1 MKRNQMLN
9 KIISLVMIFA
19 MYLTMSASAF
29 AEIDNPETDYES
41 VETIKDDDS
50 TLDAEESTGE
60 VIIVE
65 DSEEIVAD
73 DQIPEDLPI
82 EPVDEE
88 TEDEEVEDEE
98 VEDEEV
104 EDEETEDEETEEE
117 LEELEEECEHEFDE
131 DGKCIKCG
139 FEKLPDP
146 VLTYEDSDVIINVA
160 GAVPENADLR
170 VTPITAE
177 NDETKD
183 AFMETAGKL
192 QKKYESKEADVIGFL
207 AYDISFVLIETGE
220 TVEPDGD
227 VTVSMEYKHEVNP
240 VSERALEKA
249 ETVDVAMMHIDG
261 TTNELEDL
269 TEAGKAVVCT
279 GNDSNVTAASFT
291 NDSFSTYI
299 ITWSGVSN
307 KKITVNF
314 ISKSSKGETIS
325 DLNHSTSYEV
335 TENSGE
341 QLLADV
347 VDAIS
352 GFRFEKAIIN
362 DSGVAK
368 EITKWKFREEVED
381 YLLWLDYDQYL
392 DLYNGDTF
400 VKEVEFSSTKTL
412 DVTVYYVENINLTIK
427 NVATGDATKDTNAE
441 YVYVIKDSNGTALTS
456 SAYKVGDASFTTDA
470 TTGEFKLKH
479 SDVAEFRE
487 LPAGTYTITELRVDT
502 SEYDLVETFTT
513 RIFVNDSETPTEY
526 AAGSDA
532 TREIQVNVADNTPCN
547 VKFQNCITTT
557 QIIEKQGS
565 VVEKFVEDLKDDKYS
580 LTLKFKG
587 PYETVQTTIN
597 EIEQY
602 EQINKLYLD
611 IILVIDKSGSM
622 NYSGTPG
629 KTRIQNVKAAVD
641 SMIDV
646 IAEKE
651 DVNAKWKVI
660 DFANKAKVVSNGW
673 VDTSNIKRYVT
684 TTLGASGANGIGT
697 GTNYQAGLELAQTEM
712 SSRPIDEANRPNAQ
726 RIVIFLTDGEPT
738 YYTVGDGVSGQ
749 GSHITEEA
757 ETAAYNATA
766 ALQTDHFY
774 AIGIG
779 LGTMQYYKKR
789 GNSYVAT
796 DDYINGSTLLENMIA
811 KSPATTKAAYNIAI
825 SDVTTIFKDLAG
837 TISSIQIGDSVVD
850 EQKYFASNATMID
863 TLSDNVVI
871 TKESIFY
878 INVAKDGTSL
888 TEDASKW
895 VDGVIDENG
904 IMTTPAKYILP
915 DGKEL
920 TATYQD
926 GVVTLNFPAGH
937 ILDQKYEYSVKLY
950 VEPSEAAYDYYFENK
965 TYPDEGDEGTDHFRN
980 EEIISSE
987 MPGFY
992 TNGPAY
998 VNYTFKDEAVTD
1010 NFPKPVI
1017 PVHIINVWELYKLDA
1032 KTGAG
1037 LNGALFSL
1045 TQIETEETPLSY
1057 TGESKTTED
1066 KAGIVTWSD
1075 EVAAGATYKLME
1087 TKAPDTYVLS
1097 TDVMT
1102 ITISD
1107 ENVPTATLSDA
1118 AGDQM
1123 EVNIQCTRV
1132 GRIVT
1137 YRLDFTNEKIK
1148 IQLPYAGG
1156 SGTRNFTIFGILLM
1170 LGSVGLFFLLKK
1182 KIVKSED

>member
-73 DQIPEDLPI
+73 DQIPEDLPK

-88 TEDEEVEDEE
+88 TEDEDLEA
-98 VEDEEV
+98 
-104 EDEETEDEETEEE
+104 ETEDELLEEE
-117 LEELEEECEHEFDE
+117 TDEAEEEEECEHEFDE
-131 DGKCIKCG
+131 NGKCIKCG

-146 VLTYEDSDVIINVA
+146 VLTYEDADVIINVA

-183 AFMETAGKL
+183 AFIETAGKL
-192 QKKYESKEADVIGFL
+192 QEKYESKEADVIGFL

-307 KKITVNF
+307 KKITVHF
-314 ISKSSKGETIS
+314 TSKSSKGETIS

-368 EITKWKFREEVED
+368 EITKWKFKQEEED
-381 YLLWLDYDQYL
+381 YLLWSDYSQYL
-392 DLYNGDTF
+392 DLYNGDTL
-400 VKEVEFSSTKTL
+400 VKTVEFSSTKTL

-427 NVATGDATKDTNAE
+427 NVATGDATKDTTAE
-441 YVYVIKDSNGTALTS
+441 YVYVIKNSNGAALTS
-456 SAYKVGDASFTTDA
+456 VAYKVGDVSHTTDA

-479 SDVAEFRE
+479 SEVAEFRE

-532 TREIQVNVADNTPCN
+532 TREIQVNVAENSPTN
-547 VKFQNCITTT
+547 IKFQNCITTT

-597 EIEQY
+597 EIEKY

-622 NYSGTPG
+622 KYDGTPG

-641 SMIDV
+641 GMVDV
-646 IAEKE
+646 LAAKE

-660 DFANKAKVVSNGW
+660 DFASTAQVKTANW
-673 VDTSNIKRYVT
+673 VDTTQIKQYVT
-684 TTLGASGANGIGT
+684 TNISSSNNTGIGT
-697 GTNYQAGLELAQTEM
+697 GTNYQSGLELAQTEM

-738 YYTVGDGVSGQ
+738 FYFGNNGKVEGQ
-749 GSHITEEA
+749 GSHITKEA
-757 ETAAYNATA
+757 ENAAYAATA
-766 ALQTDHFY
+766 ALQTDYFY

-779 LGTMQYYKKR
+779 LGSMQYYKR
-789 GNSYVAT
+789 SGNSYTAT
-796 DDYINGSTLLENMIA
+796 NNYINGSTLLQNMINA
-811 KSPATTKAAYNIAI
+811 SPATTKASYNIAI
-825 SDVTTIFKDLAG
+825 SDVTTIFADLAG

-850 EQKYFASNATMID
+850 EKNYFASNVTMTD

-878 INVAKDGTSL
+878 INVAKDGISL
-888 TEDASKW
+888 TEDENKW

-904 IMTTPAKYILP
+904 VMTTPAKYILP

-965 TYPDEGDEGTDHFRN
+965 SYPDVGDESTDHFRN
-980 EEIISSE
+980 ETIISSE

-998 VNYTFKDEAVTD
+998 VDYTFKNQPVKE
-1010 NFPKPVI
+1010 NFPRPVI

-1032 KTGAG
+1032 KTGAA
-1037 LNGALFSL
+1037 LDGALFSL
-1045 TQIETEETPLSY
+1045 TQIDAEETPLSY

-1075 EVAAGATYKLME
+1075 EVAKGATYKLME
-1087 TKAPDTYVLS
+1087 TKAPDTYALS

-1132 GRIVT
+1132 GRVVT

-1182 KIVKSED
+1182 KIVKS

>member
-65 DSEEIVAD
+65 DSEEIVDD
-73 DQIPEDLPI
+73 DQIPEDLPK

-88 TEDEEVEDEE
+88 TEDEDLEA
-98 VEDEEV
+98 
-104 EDEETEDEETEEE
+104 ETEDELLEEE
-117 LEELEEECEHEFDE
+117 TDEAAEEEECEHEFDE

-146 VLTYEDSDVIINVA
+146 VLTYEDADVIINVA

-192 QKKYESKEADVIGFL
+192 QEKYESKEADVIGFL

-341 QLLADV
+341 QLLADL
-347 VDAIS
+347 VDEIS

-368 EITKWKFREEVED
+368 EITKWKFKEVD
-381 YLLWLDYDQYL
+381 KGFILPDKHQYL
-392 DLYNGDTF
+392 DLYNGDTH
-400 VKEVEFSSTKTL
+400 VKEFDFSDTKTI

-427 NVATGDATKDTNAE
+427 NVATGDATKDTTAE

-456 SAYKVGDASFTTDA
+456 LAYKVGDASFTTDA

-479 SDVAEFRE
+479 SEVAEFRE
-487 LPAGTYTITELRVDT
+487 LPAGAYTITELRVDT

-526 AAGSDA
+526 AAGSDSA
-532 TREIQVNVADNTPCN
+532 REIQVNVADNTPCN

-622 NYSGTPG
+622 KDPGTPG

-641 SMIDV
+641 GMVDV

-660 DFANKAKVVSNGW
+660 DFANHAKTVSDGW
-673 VDTSNIKRYVT
+673 VDTSNVKQYVT
-684 TTLGASGANGIGT
+684 TKIGANNLGT
-697 GTNYQAGLELAQTEM
+697 GTNYQAGLQLAQTEM

-726 RIVIFLTDGEPT
+726 RIVIFLTDGAPT
-738 YYTVGDGVSGQ
+738 YYYSSGTDIAGD
-749 GSHITEEA
+749 GSHITKDV

-766 ALQTDHFY
+766 ALQTDYFY

-779 LGTMQYYKKR
+779 LGTMNYYEKKNGR
-789 GNSYVAT
+789 YVST
-796 DDYINGSTLLENMIA
+796 TEQISGTTLLENMIA
-811 KSPATTKAAYNIAI
+811 RSPASTKASYNIAI
-825 SDVTTIFKDLAG
+825 SDVTTIFADLAG

-850 EQKYFASNATMID
+850 EKTYFASNTTMTD

-878 INVAKDGTSL
+878 INVAKDGISL
-888 TEDASKW
+888 TEDENKW

-904 IMTTPAKYILP
+904 VMTTPAKYILP

-965 TYPDEGDEGTDHFRN
+965 SYPNVGDESTDHFRN

-998 VNYTFKDEAVTD
+998 VDYTFKNKPVKE
-1010 NFPKPVI
+1010 NFPRPVI

-1032 KTGAG
+1032 KTGAA
-1037 LNGALFSL
+1037 LDGALFSL
-1045 TQIETEETPLSY
+1045 TQIDAEETPLSY
-1057 TGESKTTED
+1057 TGESETTED
-1066 KAGIVTWSD
+1066 KAGIVTWND
-1075 EVAAGATYKLME
+1075 EVAKGATYKLME
-1087 TKAPDTYVLS
+1087 TKAPDTYALS
-1097 TDVMT
+1097 NDVMT

-1118 AGDQM
+1118 AGDQT

-1132 GRIVT
+1132 GRVVT

-1182 KIVKSED
+1182 KIVKS